1 MKITLQKLID
11 AATGVDEGQT
21 GKDAV
26 AALLAEAAGEVDVQ
40 ALLDETV
47 SKFGELRGDDAGR
60 NYTEDEVAALE
71 ALTEVAEGV
80 RVELGRRDQAVAD
93 QRARIADLAA
103 RLAPATDTA
112 DDGAGDSDGTD
123 DTDTDAGEGE
133 SEGSGGEGG
142 AEGSAAETS
151 ETDSGTGESAA
162 GEAAPVAT
170 DAAAASAAEPVLVA
184 AAPPRRRPVR
194 LADLPAREVRRPDP
208 TPAGVVITAAAE
220 VPGYAAGAQMADL
233 AAVARAGTAKFDS
246 FPRHIQ
252 ENVHIS
258 ANIANFAI
266 PFPDELKVTGR
277 ADDDMD
283 VMDRAADQSRLPQ
296 KSLLAS
302 GGWCSPSERLYEM
315 SPILADASAG
325 MIDVPDVQ
333 SARGGLTWTEGPD
346 YTAIYT
352 GTGFI
357 QTEAQAIAG
366 TGFTTAIGG
375 TVAGTT
381 KPIFRVPCPTTWQE
395 GRAEAIGF
403 GINGG
408 ILQHNAYSELTEDV
422 IAHSLIAHAH
432 RVNARTINRMAA
444 DAGAAVTLSLGP
456 SATPQLLN
464 SIGIQIADIRYANRL
479 SDSTTLEV
487 ALPLWVKEVVR
498 ADQSIRTNSS
508 TSEAYE
514 VEDAKI
520 DAWFARRNARVQ
532 WVFDWQDA
540 FTGVSGGFGGASPI
554 TAWPT
559 TVDVL
564 VYIAGTYLRSR
575 GEVITMQAVYD
586 TQNLVNNDVLH
597 LFTEEK
603 LLVIKRRY
611 KPRLLRIALS
621 ANGSTAAGQVLD
633 ANGKVVVTP

>member
-11 AATGVDEGQT
+11 TATGAGEGQT

-26 AALLAEAAGEVDVQ
+26 AALLAEATGEVDVQ
-40 ALLDETV
+40 ALLDDTI

-80 RVELGRRDQAVAD
+80 RIELGRRDQAVAD
-93 QRARIADLAA
+93 QQARIADLAA
-103 RLAPATDTA
+103 RVAPATDTA
-112 DDGAGDSDGTD
+112 DAGEGEGEGTD
-123 DTDTDAGEGE
+123 DTDAGEGE
-133 SEGSGGEGG
+133 SEGSGGDG
-142 AEGSAAETS
+142 AEGSAAETT

-184 AAPPRRRPVR
+184 AAAPRRRPVR
-194 LADLPAREVRRPDP
+194 LADIPAREVRRPDP

-220 VPGYAAGAQMADL
+220 VPGYAAGAPMADL
-233 AAVARAGTAKFDS
+233 AAVARAGTAKFDA

-302 GGWCSPSERLYEM
+302 GGWCSPSERLWEL

-346 YTAIYT
+346 YTAIYS

-381 KPIFRVPCPTTWQE
+381 KPIFRVPCPSVWQE

-432 RVNARTINRMAA
+432 RVNARTITRMVA

-479 SDSTTLEV
+479 SDNTILEV
-487 ALPLWVKEVVR
+487 ALPLWVRDVVR
-498 ADQSIRTNSS
+498 ADQSIRTHSS
-508 TSEAYE
+508 VTEAYE

-532 WVFDWQDA
+532 WVYDWQDA

-559 TVDVL
+559 TVDAM

-611 KPRLLRIALS
+611 KPRLVRIALS
-621 ANGSTAAGQVLD
+621 SNGTTAAGQVLD
-633 ANGKVVVTP
+633 ANGKIVVTP